1 MIKFFKYLFAS
12 TIGTLLGLFLFFIL
26 SFSVLTIL
34 ISQSESELKLKKDA
48 VFHLKLDGQVVERAN
63 NDLYA
68 TLFNTNKNTTIIGLD
83 EVLECIKKAKQTP
96 EIKGIFLESNILSV
110 GVSSAQEIRE
120 ALLDFK
126 NSGKFVVAN
135 SGTYTQ
141 NMYYLSSVADKII
154 LNPSGLVELKGL
166 SSSPV
171 FYKNA
176 LEKLGVEMQVVKVGT
191 YKSFAEQYTNT
202 SMSEENRYQVSSLL
216 TSMWDVMLR
225 DIAFSRNVS
234 KEQLNAYA
242 DELMTFQLA
251 EKNEEY
257 GLVDT
262 LLYQDQAKNLLTSML
277 GLDSQD
283 DWEFITLA
291 DMKKVPD
298 TKKQYVSEKIAIVYA
313 TGAIDD
319 ASSIDNDGIN
329 SSKLIETLEKIR
341 KDENVKAVV
350 LRVNSPGGSA
360 YGSEQIWRA
369 VTLMKEQKPIVV
381 SMGDYAAS
389 GGYYIACAADCI
401 VAQPTTLTGS
411 IGIFGIIPNV
421 KGLTDKLGISFDMVK
436 TNEMSDMPSLNR
448 PFSEK
453 EKSLMQLYIN
463 HGYDLFVK
471 RCAEGRKLS
480 KDSLNALAQ
489 GRVWTGMQAQKI
501 GLVDE
506 LGSLEKAIEIAAKK
520 AKIEKYRRVDYP
532 EKKDMFTQWMEDISV
547 DMQTSW
553 LKFQLGDSYQ
563 HVMHLKKINQSPQIQ
578 AYMPFLIDV
587 K

>member
-48 VFHLKLDGQVVERAN
+48 VFNLKLDGQVVERAN

-68 TLFNTNKNTTIIGLD
+68 TLFNSNKNTTIIGLD

-202 SMSEENRYQVSSLL
+202 SMSEENRSQVSSLL

-283 DWEFITLA
+283 DWEVITLA

-369 VTLMKEQKPIVV
+369 VTLMKEQKPIIV

>member
-277 GLDSQD
+277 GLESED

-298 TKKQYVSEKIAIVYA
+298 TKKQYVSEKIAVVYA

-563 HVMHLKKINQSPQIQ
+563 HVMHLKKINQSPQTQ